1 MTPSA
6 RAFYNVYLCDAD
18 GIRLADASHFISL
31 KYARVVNAPSWLEL
45 ELPVGAVDMN
55 TIILPDGRIEV
66 WRSVADRAAVLETE
80 CSWLIQSI
88 EQAINQ
94 NGAQTLRIYAVH
106 PLWALGQPGRYALF
120 ARRTTQT
127 RKSGAADDVIKEIV
141 REQAASPTDTA
152 RQLPIAVAPN
162 TSQGPTISK
171 AFAWR
176 PVLDVIQEIAADS
189 TEDGTYLAFDIINA
203 GSTVYEF
210 RTYVDQR
217 GIDRRFPNG
226 VVPLLIGP
234 EYGNVGQ
241 ITVRREWASEITA
254 VTVLGPGQGSRRQST
269 TRVNDSRANR
279 SPWRYREYV
288 VSSSESNTEAERRA
302 EARAMLRAGRPFV
315 SIDARLLSTQN
326 SLYGRDW
333 GWGDYMSL
341 QSGFGFTIDSRVDA
355 IQVSVTRDRE
365 QIDAILR
372 GEQFL

>member
-1 MTPSA
+1 MTASA

-18 GIRLADASHFISL
+18 GIRLADASHFVSL

-55 TIILPDGRIEV
+55 NVILPDGRIEV

-88 EQAINQ
+88 EQRIDQ
-94 NGAQTLRIYAVH
+94 NGAQTLKLYAVH

-127 RKSGAADDVIKEIV
+127 RKSGPADDVIKAIV
-141 REQAASPTDTA
+141 REQAASPTDTN
-152 RQLPIAVAPN
+152 RQLPISVAPD
-162 TSQGPTISK
+162 TSQAPTISK
-171 AFAWR
+171 SFAWR

-189 TEDGTYLAFDIINA
+189 TEDSTYLAFDIINA
-203 GSTVYEF
+203 GSTAYEF
-210 RTYVDQR
+210 RTFVDQR

-241 ITVRREWASEITA
+241 VTVRREWSGEVTA
-254 VTVLGPGQGSRRQST
+254 VTVLGPGQGARRQNT
-269 TRVNDSRANR
+269 TVVNDARSNR

-288 VSSSESNTEAERRA
+288 ISSNESDTVAERRA
-302 EARAMLRAGRPFV
+302 EARAALRAGRPFV
-315 SIDARLLSTQN
+315 SIEARLLSTQN

-333 GWGDYMSL
+333 NWGDYLSL

-355 IQVSVTRDRE
+355 VQVSVTRDRE
-365 QIDAILR
+365 QIDAVLR

>member
-18 GIRLADASHFISL
+18 GVRLADASHFVSL

-45 ELPVGAVDMN
+45 ELPVGAVDLN
-55 TIILPDGRIEV
+55 DVILPDGRIEV

-80 CSWLIQSI
+80 CSWLLQSI
-88 EQAINQ
+88 EQAIDR
-94 NGAQTLRIYAVH
+94 NGAQTLKLYAVH

-120 ARRTTQT
+120 ARGSGQT
-127 RKSGAADDVIKEIV
+127 RKSGAADNVIKAII
-141 REQAASPTDTA
+141 REQVASPTDNN
-152 RQLPIAVAPN
+152 RQLPIAVAPD
-162 TSQGPTISK
+162 TSQAPTISK

-203 GSTVYEF
+203 GSAVYEF

-241 ITVRREWASEITA
+241 ITVRREWGAEVTA
-254 VTVLGPGQGSRRQST
+254 VTVLGPGQGANRQNT
-269 TRVNDSRANR
+269 TVVNEARANR

-288 VSSSESNTEAERRA
+288 ISSNESDTVAERRA
-302 EARAMLRAGRPFV
+302 EARAALRAGRPFV
-315 SIDARLLSTQN
+315 SVDARLLSTQN

-333 GWGDYMSL
+333 GWGDYLSL

-355 IQVSVTRDRE
+355 IQVTVTRDRE
-365 QIDAILR
+365 QIDAVLR